1 MYESS
6 HHNQLSVHVLVK
18 LFRESMIDEM
28 NSIIYSLFVYILQRG
43 SLLLGIYKKCIWWDQ
58 MILEIIGLVVKKL

>member
-43 SLLLGIYKKCIWWDQ
+43 SLLLGIYKKCI
-58 MILEIIGLVVKKL
+58 